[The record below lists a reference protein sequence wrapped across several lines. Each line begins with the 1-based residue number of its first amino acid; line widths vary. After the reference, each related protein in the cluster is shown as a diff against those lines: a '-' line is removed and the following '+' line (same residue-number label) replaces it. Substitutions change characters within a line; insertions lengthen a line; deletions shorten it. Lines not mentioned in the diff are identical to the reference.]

1 MKPISYESPLTTTRE
16 LLAEYLNPLFVI
28 YQQLEDGESS
38 GAARANSTDYDPEL
52 RSVRPRLA

>member
-28 YQQLEDGESS
+28 SQEVGESS
-38 GAARANSTDYDPEL
+38 RAARAYSTDYDPEL